1 MTKQIITCE
10 PDVTVLQAA
19 KIMAKNDVGCLI
31 VVDEGKAVGIVTE
44 RDLLKKVTATGMSP
58 SRARVSKIM
67 SSPVLT
73 VNPGDSVRRVAKLMR
88 DNNIR
93 RLVVV
98 SGGKLRGV
106 ITVRDITDAIIG
118 TMAELS
124 TPAE

>member
-44 RDLLKKVTATGMSP
+44 RDLLKKVTATGMYP